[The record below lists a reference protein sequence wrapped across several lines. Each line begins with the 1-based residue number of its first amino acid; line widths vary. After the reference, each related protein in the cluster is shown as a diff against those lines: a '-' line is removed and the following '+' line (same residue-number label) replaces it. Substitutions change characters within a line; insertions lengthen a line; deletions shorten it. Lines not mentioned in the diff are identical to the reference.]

1 MKKLLGLSALVFF
14 SSNVFAVNYFDTI
27 WSKIEKQNFAVNAAS
42 ESYQAGSEELKKAN
56 RHWLPNIYL
65 GGATYIT
72 DDAGAN
78 MFGLLSER
86 AIKSSDFMPDALNR
100 PGMNHFSKLT
110 IGLELPLY
118 EGGAGLGNK
127 KVSEKMAKSLELNAI
142 AARSHLLSEYVKMF
156 WGAKIYDQ
164 HDEVFSKKLLNLK
177 KLENSYQLGSREN
190 LLGYSG
196 KLGMINLGFKIQSLI
211 DSVRVKKNSQLNALE
226 ELAQENINKDE
237 LRSVDMES
245 SYRSLVANAPVG
257 NKYATDALGEKA
269 NAQQESIDLQKARL
283 RPQVA
288 LFADQSFFKGDR
300 ELSDAKTVGISL
312 RWSLFSKESLNLDS
326 KAIFEAHSAKN
337 AHLAYQQNDKIE
349 FNALLE
355 IEKILEGNLI
365 RAAESKRVLTE
376 QTAVTTRLFKNGMIN
391 ILQLLEVLNQDVEL
405 NENILEMEE
414 KLVEIRVKKLMFFK
428 II

>member
-1 MKKLLGLSALVFF
+1 MKKLIGLSALVFF
-14 SSNVFAVNYFDTI
+14 STNTFAGNYFDTL
-27 WSKIEKQNFAVNAAS
+27 WTKIENQSFAVQAAS
-42 ESYQAGSEELKKAN
+42 ESYQASSEELKKAN
-56 RHWLPNIYL
+56 RHWIPNIYL

-72 DDAGAN
+72 DDAGTN

-86 AIKSSDFMPDALNR
+86 AIKSSDFIPEALNR

-118 EGGAGLGNK
+118 EGGAGQGYK
-127 KVSEKMAKSLELNAI
+127 KVTEKMSKAEELNAN
-142 AARSHLLSEYVKMF
+142 ATKSHLQSEYVKMF

-164 HDEVFSKKLLNLK
+164 HDEAFSKKLLNLK
-177 KLENSYQLGSREN
+177 KLENSYQLGSKEN

-196 KLGMINLGFKIQSLI
+196 KLGMTNLGFKIQSLI
-211 DSVRVKKNSQLNALE
+211 DSVRGKKNSQLNALE
-226 ELAQENINKDE
+226 ELAQETIRRDE
-237 LRSVDMES
+237 LRAVDMES
-245 SYRSLVANAPVG
+245 SYQALVVKGLVG

-269 NAQQESIDLQKARL
+269 NAQQESVDLQKARL

-312 RWSLFSKESLNLDS
+312 RWSLFSKESLNLDN
-326 KAIFEAHSAKN
+326 KAVFEAHSAKN

-349 FNALLE
+349 FNALIDFE
-355 IEKILEGNLI
+355 IILEGNLM
-365 RAAESKRVLTE
+365 RAMESKRVLAE
-376 QTAVTTRLFKNGMIN
+376 QTVVTTRLFKNGMIN

-405 NENILEMEE
+405 SKNLLEIEE
-414 KLVEIRVKKLMFFK
+414 KLIEIRAKKLMFFK
-428 II
+428 LI